1 MDRRIIPKRPN
12 TLALGFKADVI
23 QPPTRFAMEQLKA
36 AVPAELRRAVGEGTA
51 ADLHSTT
58 SRLLAFLDGLP
69 LFHEVMRGLTDPE
82 LALCRKDEGRA
93 VELKAQ
99 GNACFSRKEF
109 GQALGFY
116 SQALRH
122 VPISS
127 AGMDVNLVAAIYV
140 NRASTMHKLG
150 LFKEC
155 IRDCDRAIAVSP
167 NYTKAWYRR
176 GMVKASF
183 KNYSSAIYDLKVALS
198 MEASSS
204 GKSNIEQELKLILQ
218 KHENANEVGTSNS
231 DCKDSDLSLT
241 GQPHKVFL
249 ECISTSNKGRGMAS
263 INDILPASLIHVEEP
278 LAAII
283 MKSCRETHCHFC
295 FSEAPADVVFCPWC
309 TIPIYCSKNCQEQA
323 IGDIS
328 CNQYTHLEFNDRVA
342 SLAKLSITS
351 TSRTSPSAKLSGEH
365 RHECGGAHWAA
376 VLPADIVLAGR
387 IMAQNIEKR
396 MLAGKS
402 TAITSLNL
410 DLVHHYDQH
419 SPANKLE
426 SQIYAIVL
434 MTCLQN
440 YYRSDVLWT
449 EDSLSQ
455 LVLLIFQIKVNSI
468 AIIRMKS
475 MDGGQELTVNRE
487 LSAAGGA
494 DMCSV
499 EQVRVA
505 QAIYVSG
512 SLFNHSCRPNVH
524 AYFLS
529 RALILRSTEFIKS
542 GSPVE
547 LSYGPQ
553 AGEMDLPERQKTL
566 QEGYNF
572 SCQCSSCSEL
582 NLSDLVMNSLCCSQ
596 SNCLGAISESTYYS
610 CKENVVHVSLG
621 GSHVCKQSLPDL
633 SKVDKEMEKI
643 ASSFFRNSCVS
654 LNVDPGCCISCRS
667 HIDVSSAVATSH
679 RAASKVNRLK
689 ELAVLDK
696 NLLKQAL
703 QSLEQLKKLRHPYS
717 KVLAQA
723 EDIIAEAFAK
733 VGDQEQARKYCEAS
747 IQILEKLYHP
757 KHIIIAHELI
767 KLVSILLSLG
777 DWASASIT
785 FARADAIFSLYYGS
799 HVKKIL
805 PYLDA
810 MKRVVSEGSIRV

>member
-1 MDRRIIPKRPN
+1 
-12 TLALGFKADVI
+12 
-23 QPPTRFAMEQLKA
+23 MEQLKS
-36 AVPAELRRAVGEGTA
+36 AVPADLRRAVGEGTA
-51 ADLHSTT
+51 ADLPSTT

-69 LFHEVMRGLTDPE
+69 LFHQVMRELTDPG

-99 GNACFSRKEF
+99 GNACFSRREF
-109 GQALGFY
+109 REALRFY

-127 AGMDVNLVAAIYV
+127 DGVDVNLVAAIYV

-155 IRDCDRAIAVSP
+155 VRDCDRAISVSP
-167 NYTKAWYRR
+167 NYAKAWYRR

-183 KNYSSAIYDLKVALS
+183 KNYSSAIHDLKVALS
-198 MEASSS
+198 METSSS

-218 KHENANEVGTSNS
+218 KHGNANEIATANS
-231 DCKDSDLSLT
+231 DCKDADLPLT
-241 GQPHKVFL
+241 GQPHMVFL
-249 ECISTSNKGRGMAS
+249 ECILTSSKGRGMAAT
-263 INDILPASLIHVEEP
+263 NDIPPASLIHVEDP
-278 LAAII
+278 LAAIV
-283 MKSCRETHCHFC
+283 MKSCRETHCHYC
-295 FSEAPADVVFCPWC
+295 FSEAPADVVFCPLC
-309 TIPIYCSKNCQEQA
+309 TIPIYCSKKCQEHA
-323 IGDIS
+323 VGDIS
-328 CNQYTHLEFNDRVA
+328 CNQDTGN
-342 SLAKLSITS
+342 AKLRITS
-351 TSRTSPSAKLSGEH
+351 TSCKSPSDKLFAEH

-376 VLPADIVLAGR
+376 VLPADVVLAGR
-387 IMAQNIEKR
+387 IMARNIEKR

-402 TAITSLNL
+402 TAVTDLTL

-434 MTCLQN
+434 LSCLQN
-440 YYRSDVLWT
+440 YYRSDILWT
-449 EDSLSQ
+449 KDSLSQ
-455 LVLLIFQIKVNSI
+455 LVLLISQIKVNSI

-475 MDGGQELTVNRE
+475 MDGGPELTVNRE
-487 LSAAGGA
+487 LSATGGA
-494 DMCSV
+494 EMCSV

-542 GSPVE
+542 GCPVE

-553 AGEMDLPERQKTL
+553 AGEMDLLERQKSL
-566 QEGYNF
+566 QEGYYF
-572 SCQCSSCSEL
+572 SCECSSCSEL

-596 SNCLGAISESTYYS
+596 SNCPGAISESTCYS
-610 CKENVVHVSLG
+610 CKEKYVYVSIG
-621 GSHVCKQSLPDL
+621 GSHVRKLSLPDV
-633 SKVDKEMEKI
+633 SKVDKDMEKI
-643 ASSFFRNSCVS
+643 ANSFFRNSCVT
-654 LNVDPGCCISCRS
+654 LNIDPGCCISCRS
-667 HIDVSSAVATSH
+667 RIDLSSAVATSH
-679 RAASKVNRLK
+679 REASKVNRLK
-689 ELAVLDK
+689 ELAALDK
-696 NLLKQAL
+696 NMIKQAL
-703 QSLEQLKKLRHPYS
+703 QSLEKLKKLRHPYS

-723 EDIIAEAFAK
+723 EDTIAEAFAK
-733 VGDQEQARKYCEAS
+733 VGDQKQARKHCEAS

-777 DWASASIT
+777 DGASAST
-785 FARADAIFSLYYGS
+785 AFARAETILLLYYGS
-799 HVKKIL
+799 HVKRIL

-810 MKRVVSEGSIRV
+810 IKRAVDL